1 MPERADGS
9 EFRTERGSLK
19 LGTSISPAAGDRLT
33 GGALDQKLFSR
44 NSADSSPPNSFS
56 DHHTQHL
63 EISMT
68 AQNSTGCPVFLS
80 STPPRELKTVT
91 TSGLVRYAGLA
102 GVVAVSLVFPCAAGL
117 ADPYSVP
124 ERALLA
130 QAAPGKDTLRPGATG
145 DGKEA
150 ASRKKISINV
160 FLLSDQ
166 PNNPDETL
174 VSRGSRYTY
183 FSSRRL
189 TSRARPLAE
198 PKPRYPEGKQAEP
211 GGAVLLQ
218 LLINERGGL
227 DYVDVICS
235 APAFE
240 KSAVDSV
247 RGMKFKPARD
257 KNGPVKSYMWVE
269 IAYGRGY
276 PCAKLPD

>member
-1 MPERADGS
+1 
-9 EFRTERGSLK
+9 
-19 LGTSISPAAGDRLT
+19 
-33 GGALDQKLFSR
+33 
-44 NSADSSPPNSFS
+44 
-56 DHHTQHL
+56 
-63 EISMT
+63 MT
-68 AQNSTGCPVFLS
+68 AHNSTGYPVSLP
-80 STPPRELKTVT
+80 STTSRALKTISA
-91 TSGLVRYAGLA
+91 SGLVRCAGLA
-102 GVVAVSLVFPCAAGL
+102 GLVAVSLAFPCSPGL
-117 ADPYSVP
+117 ADPFP
-124 ERALLA
+124 IPQRALLA
-130 QAAPGKDTLRPGATG
+130 QAAPGKDTLPPGATG
-145 DGKEA
+145 AGKEA
-150 ASRKKISINV
+150 ASKKKISINV

-189 TSRARPLAE
+189 TSRTHPLAE
-198 PKPRYPEGKQAEP
+198 PKPRYPEGKPAEL

-269 IAYGRGY
+269 FAYGRGF
-276 PCAKLPD
+276 PCASVPN